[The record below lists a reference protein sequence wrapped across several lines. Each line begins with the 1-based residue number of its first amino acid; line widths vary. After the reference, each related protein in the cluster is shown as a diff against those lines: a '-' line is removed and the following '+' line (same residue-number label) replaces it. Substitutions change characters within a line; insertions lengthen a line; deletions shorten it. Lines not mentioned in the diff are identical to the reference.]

1 MTTLLKPLS
10 HKRRSSRSKA
20 SFCLSLLLTLGL
32 STAFAASND
41 LPKLGETAGS
51 TLSVAEEQMIGDQIM
66 SQIRRSQF
74 LMQDPLVTDYIQQ
87 LGHKLVAANPDALGR
102 RFQFFVIQEDSINA
116 FALPGGY
123 IGIHSG
129 LVTASKSESELASV
143 LGHEVAHVTQ
153 RHLARRLEQ
162 QDKISIPT
170 ILGVIAS
177 VIVATQD
184 PEAGMAGVAAT
195 QAAAHQNIIT
205 HTRDNEK
212 EADRIGITMLS
223 SAGFDV
229 RAASDFFETMQQ
241 VSRYTLKPPEILLT
255 HPLSRN
261 RIAAARER
269 AELYPHIDH
278 QDSVEYHLV
287 KARIKSIEL
296 ANNSDNFRM
305 LERKYQAKQLNSI
318 EERYIYAELLKKNG
332 RTQEA
337 IKVLQSLYSNYPDNH
352 LLLFSLAETHRAN
365 NSGVRILPELQK
377 QLEKTPGSTKLILAT
392 AQVYLD
398 SKQADDAE
406 KLLLRYADVNRYN
419 PNYLY
424 LLAEAQAQ
432 AGHTPEMHETTGQYL
447 LLLGDLRTAKKHF
460 ELALNGASED
470 PYAQTRI
477 QARLDDV
484 NYRIR
489 EFLAENSRR
498 SRFSFN

>member
-1 MTTLLKPLS
+1 MKIQKKLRFKKLNPLL
-10 HKRRSSRSKA
+10 A
-20 SFCLSLLLTLGL
+20 TLSLCLAI
-32 STAFAASND
+32 AFPMSPASAASNN
-41 LPKLGETAGS
+41 LPKLGEAAGS
-51 TLSVAEEQMIGDQIM
+51 TLSVAEEQMIGDRIM

-74 LMQDPLVTDYIQQ
+74 LMTDPLITDYIQQ

-102 RFQFFVIQEDSINA
+102 RFQFFVIQESSINA

-129 LVTASKSESELASV
+129 LITASKSESELASV

-177 VIVATQD
+177 VIAATQN
-184 PEAGMAGVAAT
+184 PEAGMAGLSAT
-195 QAAAHQNIIT
+195 QAAAHQSIVT
-205 HTRDNEK
+205 HTRENEK

-229 RAASDFFETMQQ
+229 RAAAGFFETLQQ
-241 VSRYTLKPPEILLT
+241 SSRYSQKPPEILLT

-269 AELYPHIDH
+269 AELYPQIEH
-278 QDSVEYHLV
+278 QNSVNYHLV
-287 KARIKSIEL
+287 KARVRSINL
-296 ANNSDNFRM
+296 INSEDSYRL
-305 LERKYQAKQLNSI
+305 LESKNKAKQLTSI
-318 EERYIYAELLKKNG
+318 EDRYLFAEFLKDRGK
-332 RTQEA
+332 TQEA
-337 IKVLQSLYSNYPDNH
+337 ISVLQSLYKENPDNH
-352 LLLFSLAETHRAN
+352 LILFSLAEIHRAN
-365 NSGVRILPELQK
+365 NTAAAILPELK
-377 QLEKTPGSTKLILAT
+377 NQLDKTPGSTQLILAT
-392 AQVYLD
+392 AQIHLD
-398 SKQADDAE
+398 NKQAEEAE
-406 KLLLRYADVNRYN
+406 KLLLRYVDVNRYN

-424 LLAEAQAQ
+424 ILAEAQAE

-460 ELALNGASED
+460 ELALNSTSKD

-484 NYRIR
+484 NQRIR
-489 EFLAENSRR
+489 QLLTENAR
-498 SRFSFN
+498 SRYSQN

>member
-1 MTTLLKPLS
+1 MNKTKRLRPKKLLFLLRALS
-10 HKRRSSRSKA
+10 
-20 SFCLSLLLTLGL
+20 L
-32 STAFAASND
+32 STAITLPSLPVEAASND
-41 LPKLGETAGS
+41 LPKLGETAGA
-51 TLSVAEEQMIGDQIM
+51 TLSVSEEQIIGDRIM

-74 LMQDPLVTDYIQQ
+74 LMKDPLITDYIQQ

-102 RFQFFVIQEDSINA
+102 RFQFFVIQESSINA

-129 LVTASKSESELASV
+129 LITASQSESELASV

-177 VIVATQD
+177 VIAATQD
-184 PEAGMAGVAAT
+184 PEAGIAGMSAT
-195 QAAAHQNIIT
+195 QAAAQQSIIT

-229 RAASDFFETMQQ
+229 RAAADFFETMQQ
-241 VSRYTLKPPEILLT
+241 ASRYTQKPPEILLT

-261 RIAAARER
+261 RIAEARER
-269 AELYPHIDH
+269 SKLYPQIDH
-278 QDSVEYHLV
+278 QNSVDYHLV
-287 KARIKSIEL
+287 KARIKSIDVI
-296 ANNSDNFRM
+296 NNNDTYRL
-305 LERKYQAKQLNSI
+305 LEQKYNKDQLTSI
-318 EERYIYAELLKKNG
+318 EERYLYAELLKSKG
-332 RTQEA
+332 KTQQA
-337 IKVLQSLYSNYPDNH
+337 LSVLKDLYKDYPDNH

-365 NSGVRILPELQK
+365 NNASEILPELTK
-377 QLEKTPGSTKLILAT
+377 QLEKTPGSTKLIVAT
-392 AQVYLD
+392 AQIYLEN
-398 SKQADDAE
+398 KQADEAE
-406 KLLLRYADVNRYN
+406 KLLLRYADVNRSN

-424 LLAEAQAQ
+424 VLAEAQAQ

-460 ELALNGASED
+460 ELALNGNSKD

-477 QARLDDV
+477 QARLDEV
-484 NYRIR
+484 NQKIR
-489 EFLAENSRR
+489 EILTENAR
-498 SRFSFN
+498 SRFSQS